1 MKTLKPGEIAQYC
14 DVHHRTVSRW
24 IANGQL
30 KGYKLPGRGNYRVQ
44 LDDFLSFLAQHRMP
58 IPEALITA
66 TQFTSTTLLIV
77 SNDQIF
83 TAAVSS
89 ALGVNGYEVL
99 IASGSFE
106 AGVKLMQFKP
116 EVIILD
122 LDMPGLNSGEVLDVI
137 KKVQPLGKFNV
148 IVTSELNGSVLAK
161 VKALGVK
168 ATLPKTV
175 EHSSLNKIIAD
186 LLLK

>member
-30 KGYKLPGRGNYRVQ
+30 KGHKLPGRGNYRVQ
-44 LDDFLSFLAQHRMP
+44 LDDFLSFLEQHRMP
-58 IPEALITA
+58 IPEALTTE
-66 TQFTSTTLLIV
+66 TQFISTTVLIV

-83 TAAVSS
+83 TAAISS

-116 EVIILD
+116 ELIILD
-122 LDMPGLNSGEVLDVI
+122 LDLPGLNSGEVVEVI
-137 KKVQPLGKFNV
+137 QKVSPLGKLNV
-148 IVTSELNGSVLAK
+148 IVTSELNESVLAK
-161 VKALGVK
+161 TKALGVK
-168 ATLPKTV
+168 ATLPKPV
-175 EHSSLNKIIAD
+175 ENSSLIKLVAD
-186 LLLK
+186 VLLK